1 MSLYKLGELC
11 QNPRINLGKLVQL
24 LQDLQSQILFLQVLL
39 FDTNYL
45 SQVEVSILNPSTLNF
60 SIKRPKN
67 IKGTNNMNIYIRK
80 FV

>member
-1 MSLYKLGELC
+1 MSLYKLGKLC

-24 LQDLQSQILFLQVLL
+24 LQDLQSQVLFLQVLL
-39 FDTNYL
+39 FDTNSL

-67 IKGTNNMNIYIRK
+67 IKRH
-80 FV
+80 